1 MPVELAFYRVHT
13 PLENLEYSIP
23 SDSDTTAQ
31 EIKKYFGS
39 RGWTLNSSS
48 QSSGYKT
55 VLSPEVYS
63 LQADLLRERLPAL
76 RARDSRKDKRIIKK
90 WKRTQ
95 RWKDWST
102 ESLLKNIPAESYT
115 NSCYAYDSPIIQA
128 RIQGF
133 KNSFKDQ
140 LTVCLQ
146 SDGIGDTH
154 VRVLPNTLHFID
166 GRFVLAGGTVGILWI
181 DWLDG
186 TRLASEVASFKKAV
200 STIGSDRSG
209 SNGEELEKEPQK
221 VKRSGTGFFVS
232 SRAIVTNQHVVDGC
246 ARVTV
251 NNEEDS
257 ATLVASDKANDLA
270 ILFSDSP
277 SKDFLELTDTSVAL
291 GDDLKVYGYPLRSV
305 LSPTIHLTK
314 GSVSSLAGL
323 QGNTA
328 YFQMTAPIQPG
339 NSGGPVINKNGMVVG
354 VTTSTLS
361 PKFALRELGMI
372 PQGVNF
378 AVRSSMVTNLMEV
391 YGIVVGR
398 NSGDYTD
405 DKAVEG
411 AIVSLSCGK

>member
-1 MPVELAFYRVHT
+1 MM
-13 PLENLEYSIP
+13 
-23 SDSDTTAQ
+23 
-31 EIKKYFGS
+31 
-39 RGWTLNSSS
+39 
-48 QSSGYKT
+48 
-55 VLSPEVYS
+55 SPEVYS

-76 RARDSRKDKRIIKK
+76 RARDTRKDNRIIKK

-95 RWKDWST
+95 RYKDWST
-102 ESLLKNIPAESYT
+102 ETVLKNIPAESYT
-115 NSCYAYDSPIIQA
+115 SSCYAYNSPIIQA
-128 RIQGF
+128 RIQGL

-154 VRVLPNTLHFID
+154 VYVLPNTLHFID
-166 GRFVLAGGTVGILWI
+166 GRFVLAAGTVGILWI

-186 TRLASEVASFKKAV
+186 TRLASEVVSLKKAV

-209 SNGEELEKEPQK
+209 SNGEKLGKEPEK
-221 VKRSGTGFFVS
+221 VKRSGSGFFVS

-246 ARVTV
+246 TRVTV

-257 ATLVASDKANDLA
+257 ANIVASDKANDLA

-277 SKDFLELTDTSVAL
+277 SIDFLELTDTSVAL

-361 PKFALRELGMI
+361 PKFALSELGMI

-398 NSGDYTD
+398 NSNDYPD
-405 DKAVEG
+405 DKAIEG
-411 AIVSLSCGK
+411 AVVSLSCGK